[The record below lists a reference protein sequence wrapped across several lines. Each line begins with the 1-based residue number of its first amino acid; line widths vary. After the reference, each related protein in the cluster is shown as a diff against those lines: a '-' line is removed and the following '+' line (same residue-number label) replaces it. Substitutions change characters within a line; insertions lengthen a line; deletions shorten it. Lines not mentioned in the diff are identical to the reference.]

1 VGEVSLEQRYAED
14 LGVTLGARL
23 VFDVQGVPVELVVTS
38 LREVTWE
45 SFRINFFLLVEPGL
59 LEHAPHVRLAA
70 AQLPDGAGQSL
81 QDALAADY
89 PNISVIRVR
98 EILERVRAALESIGL
113 GVRLLGGFTVLA
125 GLAILAGAVSAG
137 ALRRRREVALLKTL
151 GMTRAQ
157 VALAHGTEHAL
168 VGAVAGLLGAAG
180 GTALA
185 YGVVTVVLELEW
197 TGAGAAPLLT
207 VAGAAALAAVAGLAA
222 SLRPLSVT
230 PAAVLRSE

>member
-1 VGEVSLEQRYAED
+1 
-14 LGVTLGARL
+14 
-23 VFDVQGVPVELVVTS
+23 
-38 LREVTWE
+38 
-45 SFRINFFLLVEPGL
+45 
-59 LEHAPHVRLAA
+59 
-70 AQLPDGAGQSL
+70 
-81 QDALAADY
+81 
-89 PNISVIRVR
+89 
-98 EILERVRAALESIGL
+98 
-113 GVRLLGGFTVLA
+113 
-125 GLAILAGAVSAG
+125 
-137 ALRRRREVALLKTL
+137 
-151 GMTRAQ
+151 MTRAQ